1 MKFNEVNL
9 TVTDLF
15 ITLSRRNAFIFTS
28 ETLNSFSND
37 FCRDNRQ
44 HIYLLMQRMHTVY
57 TARAHREQPKD
68 KTKQKEFL
76 KDFTIVSRQVTH
88 HRCCLLPCKSAHL
101 QSMLMTIA
109 RPDHFPENISCT
121 RQRFQ
126 FYDLILSR
134 KRPTVLQLFLF
145 NRKQWS

>member
-28 ETLNSFSND
+28 ETLNSFLND
-37 FCRDNRQ
+37 FCRDNRH

-57 TARAHREQPKD
+57 TAQAHRELYRD

-76 KDFTIVSRQVTH
+76 NDFIIV
-88 HRCCLLPCKSAHL
+88 
-101 QSMLMTIA
+101 
-109 RPDHFPENISCT
+109 
-121 RQRFQ
+121 
-126 FYDLILSR
+126 
-134 KRPTVLQLFLF
+134 
-145 NRKQWS
+145 